1 MKQNV
6 DNKQYQQL
14 LTQYN
19 QYLAKILRNSD
30 LDIQYTQVLS
40 QQKKNQKL

>member
-1 MKQNV
+1 MSQLDK
-6 DNKQYQQL
+6 KQYQKL
-14 LTQYN
+14 LNQYN
-19 QYLAKILRNSD
+19 QYLAKILRNTD